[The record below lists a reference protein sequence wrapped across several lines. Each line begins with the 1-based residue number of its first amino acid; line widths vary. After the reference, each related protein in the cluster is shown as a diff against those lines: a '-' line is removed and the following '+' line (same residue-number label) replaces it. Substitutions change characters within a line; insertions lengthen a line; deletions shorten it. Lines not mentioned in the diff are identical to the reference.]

1 MGRLCRA
8 LIKLDAAL
16 LINAL
21 YLVGQQYGGAT
32 TLNAAHAVRFT

>member
-21 YLVGQQYGGAT
+21 YLVGQQYGGYT
-32 TLNAAHAVRFT
+32 TFNTKRAVRFT